1 MLLMG
6 RDIKVGPIFCQM
18 LSHPLG
24 ITLIP
29 GIEVALD
36 KICSTHFRRLLIM
49 KTLQVLKIF
58 GRLYLSKAA
67 FDTGTSLWRVRDSAA
82 SGILFKLH

>member
-1 MLLMG
+1 
-6 RDIKVGPIFCQM
+6 
-18 LSHPLG
+18 
-24 ITLIP
+24 
-29 GIEVALD
+29 
-36 KICSTHFRRLLIM
+36 M

-82 SGILFKLH
+82 SGILFKLHQASQPQWRLIKLNTDFIASVDYSRHLHDTDQTAAKLRRPREGTTR